1 MISNR
6 MMVLIGWSILVTCL
20 PAVALGGGRGADG
33 FATPCCPHDPGPITS
48 ARLAPWVIAHRGA
61 SFDAPE
67 NTLASFRKAIRDGAD
82 AIELDCQRT
91 ADGRLIVLH
100 DLLLDRTTDGTGGV
114 GDKTLAQLRRLDAGS
129 WKDPKFKGERL
140 ATLEEVAALAR
151 EAGVGMVIEA
161 KTPYVL
167 DPGLAKEI
175 VRVVEHAGMLP
186 STVIQDFDHRPLA
199 ALHALRPDVMTAPLV
214 DAGIDQIGPIVRST
228 GAFAYLPGY
237 EYILPDRVRFAHSLG
252 VKVCPW
258 TVDNPDH
265 MRKLIEAGVD
275 GIMTNKT
282 ALLVEVVK
290 QLGLE
295 KRPWP
300 R

>member
-1 MISNR
+1 
-6 MMVLIGWSILVTCL
+6 MMVLVGGSILLACL
-20 PAVALGGGRGADG
+20 PAVALAGDG
-33 FATPCCPHDPGPITS
+33 FATPRCRHDPGPITS
-48 ARLAPWVIAHRGA
+48 AKLAPWVIAHRGA
-61 SFDAPE
+61 SADAPE

-82 AIELDCQRT
+82 VLELDCQRT

-100 DLLLDRTTDGTGGV
+100 DLKLDRTTDGKGGV

-129 WKDPKFKGERL
+129 WKGPQFKGERL
-140 ATLEEVAALAR
+140 ATLEEVSALAR
-151 EAGVGMVIEA
+151 EAGVGMIVEA

-167 DPGLAKEI
+167 DPDLAKEI

-186 STVIQDFDHRPLA
+186 STVIQQFDHRPLA
-199 ALHALRPDVMTAPLV
+199 VLHALRPDVMTAPLV

-258 TVDNPDH
+258 TVDDPDH

-282 ALLVEVVK
+282 ALLVEVIR